1 MAIKVPQK
9 APENLL
15 SRYQESE
22 QGRIMSYIRDV
33 LTPPLT
39 IFTLTSHTSLL
50 NIFSHPNLLCFQIR
64 LKSLDSER
72 YSTAG
77 TYVAAEFGVA

>member
-15 SRYQESE
+15 SRYQDSE
-22 QGRIMSYIRDV
+22 QGRIISYICDV

-39 IFTLTSHTSLL
+39 IFTLLL
-50 NIFSHPNLLCFQIR
+50 TLVFLIPLATQTFSIS
-64 LKSLDSER
+64 KLD
-72 YSTAG
+72 
-77 TYVAAEFGVA
+77 